1 MTPRIDLS
9 RRLLSLPRRSDAK
22 AGESFRSNQVKA
34 DPYSNK
40 THKQIDAMLVLVT
53 VVLIGFAFRTAAHQ
67 RTNSTAPN
75 ITNHAHAAQSQQATS
90 K

>member
-34 DPYSNK
+34 DPYSNNA
-40 THKQIDAMLVLVT
+40 HKRIDAMLVLVT

-75 ITNHAHAAQSQQATS
+75 ITNRAHAAQSQQATS

>member
-1 MTPRIDLS
+1 MPPRIDLS

-22 AGESFRSNQVKA
+22 AGESFLPNQVKA
-34 DPYSNK
+34 DPYSNNA
-40 THKQIDAMLVLVT
+40 HKRIDAMLVLVT
-53 VVLIGFAFRTAAHQ
+53 VVLIAFAFRTAAHQ

-75 ITNHAHAAQSQQATS
+75 INNHAHAAQSQQATS